1 MSDFDL
7 QSVLAQ
13 IMRDDDE
20 LEATH
25 VVETMDET
33 CAQGSKMGGRTEGE
47 RTAKAEKDLNTSLP
61 GDAVLMTAPAVTTLV
76 TGEDDAMAY
85 ETTTSAGAVDT
96 PEVALAESAVDAVP
110 LTLNY
115 PTFTEENLAETMDVR
130 NYATLC
136 KLKVRKWGGRVKDKK
151 AAKQSA
157 REAGAVDGAYSTYK
171 RLFAGVE
178 DRLRAVN
185 TVLDAARTRH
195 YEMTL
200 PWSVTGSDD
209 RGRRDGPRLL
219 ANTLFMEYITE
230 MGAAKQQTQQV
241 LGELERAYPSMIVD
255 AKRNLGNGFDIK
267 QYPTSSDIKDYF
279 DLEFEFMPVPAGA
292 DYKGLPGQQVTAL
305 ANKLNKSM
313 QQCMENACRDI
324 WQRTYTKVEKMKER
338 LGDPKHIF
346 HDTLVSNIRELA
358 ALLEHL
364 NPTKDPRI
372 ENIRSQ
378 IQNNLCRFEPEDL
391 RKDLSKRALTAKLA
405 GEVLE
410 EMERTK

>member
-13 IMRDDDE
+13 IMSDD
-20 LEATH
+20 
-25 VVETMDET
+25 
-33 CAQGSKMGGRTEGE
+33 
-47 RTAKAEKDLNTSLP
+47 P
-61 GDAVLMTAPAVTTLV
+61 PIMTAPAITTLV
-76 TGEDDAMAY
+76 TGDEDARAAIDDASDVGSLAQ
-85 ETTTSAGAVDT
+85 AGAPGSLGRSGAISAAEQEEEAARE
-96 PEVALAESAVDAVP
+96 PEELSSHVVS
-110 LTLNY
+110 LNY

-151 AAKQSA
+151 AARQSA
-157 REAGAVDGAYSTYK
+157 KEAGAVDGAYSTYK

-313 QQCMENACRDI
+313 QQCMENALADVWHRA
-324 WQRTYTKVEKMKER
+324 YTRVQKMQER
-338 LGDPKHIF
+338 LADPKNIF

-364 NPTKDPRI
+364 NATRDPRI
-372 ENIRSQ
+372 DKVRQQ
-378 IQNNLCRFEPEDL
+378 IEANLCRLEPEDL

-405 GEVLE
+405 QEILDDMVAAGSV
-410 EMERTK
+410 RSR